1 MLYKVII
8 WGVFFF
14 SRQEKNIKTGAK
26 SNHGYKD
33 AVSNKPMEQ
42 LMHQSF
48 VLYLYVD
55 FHIRVQLFLR
65 RNSKKKTY
73 KMFSGCSFSN

>member
-1 MLYKVII
+1 
-8 WGVFFF
+8 
-14 SRQEKNIKTGAK
+14 
-26 SNHGYKD
+26 
-33 AVSNKPMEQ
+33 MEQ

-65 RNSKKKTY
+65 HNSKKKPTKCSLVAASQT
-73 KMFSGCSFSN
+73 KMAFQRK